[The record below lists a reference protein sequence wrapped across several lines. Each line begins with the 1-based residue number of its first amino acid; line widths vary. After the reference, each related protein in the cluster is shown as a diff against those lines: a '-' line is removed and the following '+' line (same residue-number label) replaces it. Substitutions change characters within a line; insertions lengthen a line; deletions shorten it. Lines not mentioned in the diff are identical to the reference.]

1 MTAPKE
7 LHERID
13 RLPPEA
19 IKAIQELVERQEY
32 AAQQIAALKAFA
44 ADWTPKSRRR
54 GMRGRSGAP
63 GVPFR
68 LKKSKCWRWI
78 PTS

>member
-44 ADWTPKSRRR
+44 ADWTPEEQAAWDEGTKRR
-54 GMRGRSGAP
+54 P
-63 GVPFR
+63 
-68 LKKSKCWRWI
+68 WRTF
-78 PTS
+78 PPEEV